1 MHPEPS
7 TRHHRMAITG
17 GSEKMIADVSTIVAR
32 GMGVH
37 RRGRW
42 LLRPADFGIAGGLIG
57 LTGPSGVGKST
68 LLATFAT
75 LRRPHVGALDVLG
88 YDTGNSAD
96 LRHLRAKI
104 GHLPSDFS
112 WADGLRVR
120 DFVAYA
126 AYYKCAPTPAVNSV
140 IERLDLGDVA
150 AMKLGMLPTDVR
162 LRAGMAATCVHEPEL
177 VLLDEPLTGVNE
189 QATNELFPLLRSLAP
204 TVLITAP
211 AAGQVVG
218 WCDQV
223 FALARGRLTELATQ
237 PRPTVTGGRG
247 RHPTVGGHMEVIT
260 PRDRTAGLTVPA
272 SGHHGRDVPRLDVPV
287 RLKRLPVGSGAG
299 V

>member
-1 MHPEPS
+1 
-7 TRHHRMAITG
+7 
-17 GSEKMIADVSTIVAR
+17 MIADVSTIVAR

-42 LLRPADFGIAGGLIG
+42 LLRPADFGIAGGVIG
-57 LTGPSGVGKST
+57 LSGPPGVGKST

-75 LRRPHVGALDVLG
+75 LRRPYVGALDVLG

-96 LRHLRAKI
+96 LRHLRARI
-104 GHLPSDFS
+104 GYLPTEFR
-112 WADGLRVR
+112 WADGLRVH

-126 AYYKCAPTPAVNSV
+126 AYYKHAPIPAVHS
-140 IERLDLGDVA
+140 ILERLDLGDVA
-150 AMKLGMLPTDVR
+150 AMKLGMLPADVR
-162 LRAGMAATCVHEPEL
+162 LRAGIAATCVHDPEL
-177 VLLDEPLTGVNE
+177 VLLDEPLAGVNE
-189 QATNELFPLLRSLAP
+189 QAADELVPLLRSLAP

-211 AAGQVVG
+211 SAGHVVG

-223 FALARGRLTELATQ
+223 FALARGRLTELAIQ

-247 RHPTVGGHMEVIT
+247 RHHPVSGHVGILA
-260 PRDRTAGLTVPA
+260 PRDRSLGLMVPA
-272 SGHHGRDVPRLDVPV
+272 PGHHVRDVPGLDVPT
-287 RLKRLPVGSGAG
+287 RLERLPVGSGAG